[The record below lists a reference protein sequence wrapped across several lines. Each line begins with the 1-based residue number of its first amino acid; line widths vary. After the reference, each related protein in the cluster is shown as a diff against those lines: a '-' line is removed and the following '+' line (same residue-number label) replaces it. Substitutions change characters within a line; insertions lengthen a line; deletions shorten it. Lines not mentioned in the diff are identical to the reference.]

1 MQKFV
6 KRSLCA
12 TLLLVYIFSA
22 VGHARE
28 REPQRG
34 KILLERMCGRCH
46 AVGTTGRSPHGA
58 APPFRTFSDETLY
71 DENFAQRLHK
81 GLLTGHRDMPTF
93 DSIGMMLRT
102 LSSISVHSRAQEVQV
117 SPAAENVYCSGRADL
132 TREVRA

>member
-1 MQKFV
+1 VQNFV

-12 TLLLVYIFSA
+12 TFLLVYIFSA

-71 DENFAQRLHK
+71 DENFVQRLHK

-93 DSIGMMLRT
+93 RFNWDDATDAVNYLKSI
-102 LSSISVHSRAQEVQV
+102 QEHRK
-117 SPAAENVYCSGRADL
+117 SK
-132 TREVRA
+132 